1 MGERQYRRQQE
12 KKTKNKKKQS
22 LQLYCFVPSCLPLLC
37 RISTGNLQEQ
47 ELASAGMQYD
57 TAVS

>member
-1 MGERQYRRQQE
+1 
-12 KKTKNKKKQS
+12 
-22 LQLYCFVPSCLPLLC
+22 LPLLC

-57 TAVS
+57 TAVSWLAGCYHSMSWTGSGQFLRWY